1 MPVESALMV
10 AVGARE
16 LAMVALAGPLPRRW
30 LHVQSVGAHAE
41 QIAAAFG
48 DDAEDLISA
57 CWLHDV
63 GYAPALAHTGFHP
76 LDGARF
82 LRSEGWSE
90 RICGFVAHHSFAD
103 LEANLRGIEGL
114 DEFENE
120 DSAIRDAVWYCDMTT
135 GPSGERVDVDQ
146 RLEEIVSRYG
156 PADVVSQFVSRARG
170 ELVAAV
176 ERTERKLRA
185 AS

>member
-1 MPVESALMV
+1 MVVADVSSAR
-10 AVGARE
+10 AIAKAK
-16 LAMVALAGPLPRRW
+16 LASTLPRRW
-30 LHVQSVGAHAE
+30 LHVQGVGDQAVE
-41 QIAAAFG
+41 IAAAFD
-48 DDAEDLISA
+48 DDAGDLIAA
-57 CWLHDV
+57 CWLHDI
-63 GYAPALAHTGFHP
+63 GYTPALAHTGFHP

-90 RICGFVAHHSFAD
+90 RICGLVAHHSFAD
-103 LEANLRGIEGL
+103 LEAGLRGIDGL
-114 DEFENE
+114 DEFDNE
-120 DSAIRDAVWYCDMTT
+120 YSAVRDAVWYCDMTT
-135 GPSGERVDVDQ
+135 GPNGKRVDIHE

-156 PADVVSQFVSRARG
+156 PADVVSQFVSRART